1 MIFPSFDWKDLIAS
15 KWKFSRASEKGKR
28 LIEVD
33 VVGRLPQV
41 ACVGIALRHRKRILD
56 EKARDVAH
64 LVKERVLKNRRR
76 GKEHKAPDGP
86 AKRAVFAGLRRALC
100 GLGV

>member
-1 MIFPSFDWKDLIAS
+1 M
-15 KWKFSRASEKGKR
+15 
-28 LIEVD
+28 IEVD